1 MLNQIRSLSLAY
13 KVSILQIASLLCILA
28 IAGSSWWAL
37 SQQQKMAERLYND
50 QVLGFI
56 KLMEFQRNMER
67 VPAATNRIIV
77 WATAGYDQDNINK
90 ASSEISTRLEELTK
104 QVSDL
109 LDKSQP
115 NSFENTTYAAMSDT
129 MKSFVASVKSAV
141 KISLD
146 DAQLG
151 SLALSGAEKKYAVIT
166 NMMDT
171 LIAHQQVS
179 AKEQNDYSNQLAKI
193 EFYVFSVLTLLAVA
207 FTIILL
213 FAVLSAVVKPINR
226 ISTILVEMTT
236 GQWDLTRRV
245 QVESQDEL
253 GKLSHSINSFIVR
266 LQEIVLDLHSKTGIL
281 NKTSNDFKNESV
293 QMVQNSIQMHEE
305 SDSANRFSKQVAD
318 SVNGISDSAREM
330 SASVDHVSKAIRE
343 INSSMGEVAVSCQR
357 EFEISRSANEQVLA
371 TKKTMDQL
379 NDTAENIGKI
389 IGLIGNIASQTN
401 LLALNATIEAAT
413 AGEAGKGFAVVASEV
428 KELARKTSAATDE
441 IRKQIAEMQSGV
453 RTATSNTDDFIQ
465 VVRDIASISQSI
477 AAAVEEQKTT
487 VGHIADNMTTASGSA
502 SQISNAVTLSA
513 QDLGQVTAKVYSVNM
528 ALQSNQ
534 NSVQVIQSE
543 TLKLLSITEDL
554 DKVVNQFKI
563 K

>member
-1 MLNQIRSLSLAY
+1 MLNRIRSLSLAY
-13 KVSILQIASLLCILA
+13 KVSILQVASLLCILA
-28 IAGSSWWAL
+28 IAGSAGWAL
-37 SQQQKMAERLYND
+37 AQQQKMSERIYND
-50 QVLGFI
+50 QVLGFAQ
-56 KLMEFQRNMER
+56 LMEFQRNIER

-77 WATAGYDQDNINK
+77 WVTAGYDQENINK
-90 ASSEISTRLEELTK
+90 ASTDIPSRLDELSK

-109 LDKSQP
+109 HAKSAP
-115 NSFENTTYAAMSDT
+115 NSFENTLYASMADT
-129 MKSFVASVKSAV
+129 MKTYVASVRSAV
-141 KISLD
+141 KMSLD

-166 NMMDT
+166 KMVDS
-171 LIAHQQVS
+171 LIVHQQAS
-179 AKEQNDYSNQLAKI
+179 AKEQNDYSTRLAKI
-193 EFYVFSVLTLLAVA
+193 EFFVFSILTLLAVV

-213 FAVLSAVVKPINR
+213 FAVLNAVVKPINR
-226 ISTILVEMTT
+226 LSSVLIEMTT

-245 QVESQDEL
+245 QIDSQDEL
-253 GKLSHSINSFIVR
+253 GKLSNSINSFIVR
-266 LQEIVLDLHSKTGIL
+266 LQEIVVDLHSKTGVL
-281 NKTSNDFKNESV
+281 QKTSTDFKQESAL
-293 QMVQNSIQMHEE
+293 MVQNSSKMHEE
-305 SDSANRFSKQVAD
+305 SDSANQFSKQVAD

-357 EFEISRSANEQVLA
+357 EFEISRNANEQVLA

-379 NDTAENIGKI
+379 NETADKIGKI

-441 IRKQIAEMQSGV
+441 IRTQIAEMQSGV

-487 VGHIADNMTTASGSA
+487 VGHIADNITTASGSA

-513 QDLGQVTAKVYSVNM
+513 QDLGQVTAKVNSVNM

-534 NSVQVIQSE
+534 NSVQIIQSE
-543 TLKLLSITEDL
+543 TNKLMTITEDL
-554 DKVVNQFKI
+554 GKVVNQFRI
-563 K
+563 R